1 MKDRV
6 GAAAAYLATINL
18 SASPTW
24 TYPLKTYPRPTGKAT
39 RVIITEYDLPRQ
51 ETLPHDAAADSHG
64 MIWYGDFGTH
74 MLGMLDP
81 KTGKVTEYPLPI
93 TKPGAPLGSLDL
105 VLDKQENIW
114 MGTMYQGSLA
124 KFDRKTKTF
133 QTWGSPDF
141 KNRDEAR
148 IAMVMPINADVDG
161 QVWIGGDNE
170 YQVDVKTGE
179 WKTVDYGVGVEG
191 RRARQG
197 AQLVRRGVGFEEQLL
212 RDEPERHL
220 HHQGRREDEEGDAV
234 PDADAECRPAP
245 RPHGRAGSA
254 LVRRVPRQQDRDVR
268 HEDREVPGVAGDAR
282 RGRTSTTPS
291 PTRPAT
297 RGPAA

>member
-1 MKDRV
+1 
-6 GAAAAYLATINL
+6 
-18 SASPTW
+18 
-24 TYPLKTYPRPTGKAT
+24 
-39 RVIITEYDLPRQ
+39 
-51 ETLPHDAAADSHG
+51 
-64 MIWYGDFGTH
+64 

-141 KNRDEAR
+141 RDRDEAR
-148 IAMVMPINADVDG
+148 IAMVMPINDDVDG

-179 WKTVDYGVGVEG
+179 WKTVDYGDRPEG
-191 RRARQG
+191 RALVKELSSYG
-197 AQLVRRGVGFEEQLL
+197 VASDSKNNFYGMNLNGTYIIKIDAQ
-212 RDEPERHL
+212 DEA
-220 HHQGRREDEEGDAV
+220 GDAV
-234 PDADAECRPAP
+234 PDADAERRPAP
-245 RPHGRAGSA
+245 RTHGRAGPPV
-254 LVRRVPRQQDRDVR
+254 VRGIPREQDRDVR
-268 HEDREVPGVAGDAR
+268 HEDREVPGVVRADAVDERLR
-282 RGRTSTTPS
+282 RDRA
-291 PTRPAT
+291 TRPAT
-297 RGPAA
+297 RGPAG